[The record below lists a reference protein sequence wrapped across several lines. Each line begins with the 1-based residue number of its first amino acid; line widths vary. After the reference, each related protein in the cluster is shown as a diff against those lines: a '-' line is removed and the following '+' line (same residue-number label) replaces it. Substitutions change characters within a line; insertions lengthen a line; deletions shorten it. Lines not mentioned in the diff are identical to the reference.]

1 MGQKEASPN
10 AQPNQSVTEGQ
21 APENN
26 SDEKD
31 LHMIEVLKKEN
42 DILKKQLESLNKS
55 NKYRNFSIKYFVSYW
70 IFLWVNTI
78 IFDKVSF
85 EIFFLKKLLFSHF
98 EILKFIIVFRIGFN
112 ISKLIIDKSM
122 FEDIDSIKE

>member
-1 MGQKEASPN
+1 MGQKETSTN

-21 APENN
+21 ASENN

-55 NKYRNFSIKYFVSYW
+55 NKYNTLLSMLQVLEMQRKKIESIKTGNLYIY
-70 IFLWVNTI
+70 
-78 IFDKVSF
+78 
-85 EIFFLKKLLFSHF
+85 
-98 EILKFIIVFRIGFN
+98 
-112 ISKLIIDKSM
+112 
-122 FEDIDSIKE
+122 

>member
-1 MGQKEASPN
+1 MGQKETSPN

-55 NKYRNFSIKYFVSYW
+55 NKYNTLLSMLQVLEMQRKKIESIKTGNLYTF
-70 IFLWVNTI
+70 
-78 IFDKVSF
+78 
-85 EIFFLKKLLFSHF
+85 
-98 EILKFIIVFRIGFN
+98 
-112 ISKLIIDKSM
+112 
-122 FEDIDSIKE
+122 